1 MFVTPVF
8 WAFSWCIWKCKAC
21 SNHFFYL
28 KAFVLLYS
36 VHIHEYFLRLRF
48 WNSFSVQL
56 LSGQDFRN
64 SSPNLSHLH
73 CCLIEAVFKKKSNSF
88 ISLGFAVSETSKSLL
103 NVLNQNFAV
112 LLDGFLEPQRS
123 AFQKCDQKTVHV

>member
-1 MFVTPVF
+1 MVYL
-8 WAFSWCIWKCKAC
+8 KGKAC

-36 VHIHEYFLRLRF
+36 VHIWAYFLRLCF

-56 LSGQDFRN
+56 LFGQDFRN
-64 SSPNLSHLH
+64 SSPNLSHIH
-73 CCLIEAVFKKKSNSF
+73 CCLIEAVFKKKVIHSF
-88 ISLGFAVSETSKSLL
+88 HLVLLSLRPPSLLL

-123 AFQKCDQKTVHV
+123 AFQKGDQKTVHM